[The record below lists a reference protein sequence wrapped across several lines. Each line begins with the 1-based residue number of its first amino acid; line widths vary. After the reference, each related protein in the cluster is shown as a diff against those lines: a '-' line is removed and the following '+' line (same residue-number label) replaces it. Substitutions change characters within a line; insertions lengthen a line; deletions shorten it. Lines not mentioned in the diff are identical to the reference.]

1 MEKNSANKCPLNN
14 LNELLCLLN
23 LWYCDGVFWSVL
35 DGGRSEFY
43 TARLLFDVSKHYS
56 EKLSVN
62 GMNLKKSYIFKKE
75 FNRLFTKMFTLT
87 CFSFI

>member
-1 MEKNSANKCPLNN
+1 MEKDSANKCPLNN

-35 DGGRSEFY
+35 DGGQSEFY
-43 TARLLFDVSKHYS
+43 RLLFDVSKHYS

-62 GMNLKKSYIFKKE
+62 GM
-75 FNRLFTKMFTLT
+75 
-87 CFSFI
+87 